1 MALKQKLA
9 DLTKEKTKVVCSA
22 RVCTLE
28 SFRYKT
34 NALCCSSSLIHLLTP
49 PIPLSHTHLPTLH
62 PPLSISQVETSLES
76 AMTQQK
82 RDTERIKALEN
93 DLAEANNTI
102 AAMKKQLMVV
112 IVVIVMMIV
121 HDDSSLDKTV

>member
-1 MALKQKLA
+1 
-9 DLTKEKTKVVCSA
+9 
-22 RVCTLE
+22 
-28 SFRYKT
+28 
-34 NALCCSSSLIHLLTP
+34 
-49 PIPLSHTHLPTLH
+49 
-62 PPLSISQVETSLES
+62 
-76 AMTQQK
+76 MTQQK